1 MAFRYSR
8 YDSRPDAMFYAFT
21 QSDTIRGSNVDAH
34 RFDFRLGMPLKSYI
48 NVTYYNARPKAGGD
62 DVMNRWQ
69 FDYIF
74 RF

>member
-8 YDSRPDAMFYAFT
+8 YDSKPDALFYAFT
-21 QSDTIRGSNVDAH
+21 QSDTIRASNVEAN
-34 RFDFRLGMPLKSYI
+34 RFDFRIGMPIKSFI
-48 NVTYYNARPKAGGD
+48 NVTWYNARPKAGGD